1 MSAWLS
7 HQSMSLSGVALAG
20 WRAMHHKAVSL
31 VRPSALR
38 RAQTRMVRLITVVAG
53 H

>member
-1 MSAWLS
+1 MSTWRS
-7 HQSMSLSGVALAG
+7 HPSMSLSVVALAG
-20 WRAMHHKAVSL
+20 WRAMHLKAVSL